1 MHDYYIYIIVLHAF
15 VRALMYNYYIY
26 IIVLVHDM
34 IFSSYRFYLDMIC
47 DQDLAKRVRS
57 LQRNLIADLL
67 PFLEEKTARNELN
80 LYEV

>member
-1 MHDYYIYIIVLHAF
+1 MSACMHNYYIYIIVLMHAF

-47 DQDLAKRVRS
+47 DQDLAKRVR
-57 LQRNLIADLL
+57 LL
-67 PFLEEKTARNELN
+67 RK
-80 LYEV
+80 